1 MINHISHFFSSN
13 KKLYLANTHPA
24 VDNLRRKVNADNK
37 TLMTVA
43 SFLSKKNQETKFD
56 LVFIDECSTIKNT
69 DLLNVLKKVDCQ
81 VLVLAGDP
89 SQIESIGFGN
99 RFPVLRKILPKKCIY
114 ELERPFRSQQPDLLS
129 LWSKVR

>member
-24 VDNLRRKVNADNK
+24 VDNLRRKVNAGNK
-37 TLMTVA
+37 TLTTVA
-43 SFLSKKNQETKFD
+43 SFLSKTNKDVTFD
-56 LVFIDECSTIKNT
+56 LVFIDECSTITNI
-69 DLLNVLKKVDCQ
+69 DMLDILKKVDCQ
-81 VLVLAGDP
+81 VLILAGDP

-99 RFPVLRKILPKKCIY
+99 RFPVLKKTLPKKCIY
-114 ELERPFRSQQPDLLS
+114 ELEKPFRSQQPDLLS